1 LTVTAIERLFGGLFS
16 LSTILG
22 FFLTLVRLA
31 GVFSFVPVPGLKSA
45 VDPARILLV
54 LAMTLS
60 LYSVWPHPA
69 ETTSAATMTAWVL
82 AEAALGVGIGIAVG
96 FAVEAF
102 MVGAQM
108 IGLQAGYSF
117 ASTVDPSTQADST
130 VLVVFAQVV
139 AAALFFA
146 MGLDRDVLRI
156 FARSLE
162 TCPPGT
168 FTLSRS
174 ATEAILLAGSTM
186 FSTGLRLALPVM
198 AVMAMVD
205 ISVAL
210 LGRVNAQLQLM
221 TIAFPVKMVAGL
233 VLLAWIAVLLPALM
247 RGGGAAGSAAMKA
260 LITR

>member
-1 LTVTAIERLFGGLFS
+1 MTVTAIERIFDGLFS
-16 LSTILG
+16 LPMVLG

-31 GVFSFVPVPGLKSA
+31 GVFAFVPVPGLKSV

-54 LAMTLS
+54 LGLTLA
-60 LYSVWPHPA
+60 LYPVWPHPPA
-69 ETTSAATMTAWVL
+69 TTGAATMTAWVV
-82 AEAALGVGIGIAVG
+82 AEAALGIGIGIAVG

-117 ASTVDPSTQADST
+117 ASTIDPSTQADST
-130 VLVVFAQVV
+130 VLVLFAQTV
-139 AAALFFA
+139 AAVLFFA

-168 FTLSRS
+168 FTLTRS

-198 AVMAMVD
+198 AVMLMVD

-221 TIAFPVKMVAGL
+221 TIAFPVKMVIGL
-233 VLLAWIAVLLPALM
+233 GLLAWISVLLPSLM
-247 RGGGAAGSAAMKA
+247 RGGSAAGAEAMKT